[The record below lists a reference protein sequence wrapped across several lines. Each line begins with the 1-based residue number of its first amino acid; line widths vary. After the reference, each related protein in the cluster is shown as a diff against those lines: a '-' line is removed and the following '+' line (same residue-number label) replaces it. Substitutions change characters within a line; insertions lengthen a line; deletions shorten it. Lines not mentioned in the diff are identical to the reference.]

1 MKLLLLSLV
10 TAAALGA
17 HALPSAAML
26 PAGEPSLPAP
36 SWAPADT
43 ADSLWRKG
51 RVAIADEDWR
61 AAAEAFQRL
70 TERYPN
76 SAYAGDALYWY
87 AFAQQR
93 RGGNSETRAAVRAL
107 ETQREKYPRSA
118 TYVSG
123 ESGTLLT
130 RLNGRLARGGDVE
143 AAVAIAEIAASAAQ
157 VGIAAAADVMP
168 MVAAELQR
176 VGPEIRAEI
185 AREMERMGPEVRRE
199 LRSELAEV
207 ERDLARARLEMA
219 REQSRGRRG
228 NDIPAEC
235 EDVITDE
242 RVEALNALMQMN
254 ADQALPILKRVLERR
269 DRCSEYLRRKAVFL
283 VAQKRSDEAVDI
295 LVAAARTDPDATTR
309 SEAVFWLSQTRN
321 ERAVEVLEQILVK
334 DAPDAE
340 VQKRAIF
347 SLAQTKSPR
356 ASAILRDFVKRPDA
370 PQELRAEAIFWI
382 GQQRNEDNAAFLREV
397 FPTLTDN
404 ELREKVI
411 FSIAQQRSASNARWL
426 LDRARDRQL
435 SPELRKSALFWGA
448 QAGATVA
455 DLSAIYD
462 SSPDDRELRNQVIF
476 GLSQR
481 RGDSAAI
488 DKLLDI
494 ARKEEDRELRRQAL
508 FWLSQSKDP
517 RAAAIL
523 EEIIN
528 KPM

>member
-1 MKLLLLSLV
+1 MKLILLSLV
-10 TAAALGA
+10 TAATMGA
-17 HALPSAAML
+17 HALPTPL
-26 PAGEPSLPAP
+26 AGDPTIPAP

-43 ADSLWRKG
+43 ADSLWRRG
-51 RVAIADEDWR
+51 RVSIADENWR
-61 AAAEAFQRL
+61 EAAESFQRL
-70 TERYPN
+70 TDRYPN

-93 RGGNSETRAAVRAL
+93 RGGSNETRAAVKAL
-107 ETQREKYPRSA
+107 EVQREKYPQSA
-118 TYVSG
+118 TYTSG
-123 ESGTLLT
+123 ESSALLT
-130 RLNGRLARGGDVE
+130 RLNGRLARGGDSD
-143 AAVAIAEIAASAAQ
+143 AALAIAEIAAAAAQ
-157 VGIAAAADVMP
+157 VSIAAAADVMP
-168 MVAAELQR
+168 LVAAELQR

-185 AREMERMGPEVRRE
+185 AREMERMGPDARRE
-199 LRSELAEV
+199 LRAELAEV
-207 ERDLARARLEMA
+207 ERDIARTRVEMA
-219 REQSRGRRG
+219 RDQSRSRRG
-228 NDIPAEC
+228 SEVPAEC

-242 RVEALNALMQMN
+242 RIEALNALLQMN

-295 LVAAARTDPDATTR
+295 LVNAARTDPDATTR
-309 SEAVFWLSQTRN
+309 SEAVFWLSQTRS

-334 DAPDAE
+334 DAPDE
-340 VQKRAIF
+340 ELQKRAIF
-347 SLAQTKSPR
+347 SLSQTKSPR
-356 ASAILRDFVKRPDA
+356 AGQILRDFVQRPDA
-370 PQELRAEAIFWI
+370 PQALRAEAIFWI
-382 GQQRNEDNAAFLREV
+382 GQQRSAENAAFLKEL
-397 FPTLTDN
+397 FPTLTDD
-404 ELREKVI
+404 ESREKVI
-411 FSIAQQRSASNARWL
+411 FSIAQQRDAANARWL
-426 LDRARDRQL
+426 LERAKDRQL
-435 SPELRKSALFWGA
+435 SPDLRKSALFWGS

-462 SSPDDRELRNQVIF
+462 SSADDKELRNQVIF